1 MAIEV
6 LVVGSLHYD
15 ILVNSERLPR
25 IGETFT
31 GSSWMTKCGGKGGN
45 QAIEAARHGSATA
58 MVSCIGNDAFGAQ
71 LVDNLRAARVDTRFV
86 ERAGVGSGISVAISD
101 ADGDY
106 GAVIVTGSNALLG
119 EADIRAAVSELSPG
133 GILVLQNEVPEPA
146 NLIAARCARAAG
158 ARVAI
163 NAAPA
168 RVMSAELLDLVD
180 ILIVNAVEA
189 EMLGGGPVADL
200 ASAASAAERLIGRV
214 PAVIVTAGGEGLAL
228 CSRAGS
234 VAIKSYPV
242 TLVSTHGAGD
252 AFVGALAAQLAQGVS
267 LAQAAAYAN
276 AAAAVLVA
284 TPEAARDALSH
295 RDTERLLRRR

>member
-15 ILVNSERLPR
+15 ILIASERLPR
-25 IGETFT
+25 IGETFA

-71 LVDNLRAARVDTRFV
+71 LLDNLKATRVDTRFV
-86 ERAGVGSGISVAISD
+86 ERAAVGSGISVAISD
-101 ADGDY
+101 AAGDY

-119 EADIRAAVSELSPG
+119 EADICAAVSELSPG
-133 GILVLQNEVPEPA
+133 GILVLQNEVPERA
-146 NLIAARCARAAG
+146 NLVAARGARAAG
-158 ARVAI
+158 ARVVI

-168 RVMSAELLDLVD
+168 REMSADLLDLVD
-180 ILIVNAVEA
+180 ILIVNALEA
-189 EMLGGGPVADL
+189 EMLGGGVVADL
-200 ASAASAAERLIGRV
+200 PSAALAAERLSGRV
-214 PAVIVTAGGEGLAL
+214 PAVIVTAGGDGLAL

-234 VAIKSYPV
+234 FAIRPYAV
-242 TLVSTHGAGD
+242 TLISTHGAGD
-252 AFVGALAAQLAQGVS
+252 AFVGAFAAQLAQGLS
-267 LAQAAAYAN
+267 LEQAAAYAN

-284 TPEAARDALSH
+284 TPEAARYALSH
-295 RDTERLLRRR
+295 RDTERLLRRG